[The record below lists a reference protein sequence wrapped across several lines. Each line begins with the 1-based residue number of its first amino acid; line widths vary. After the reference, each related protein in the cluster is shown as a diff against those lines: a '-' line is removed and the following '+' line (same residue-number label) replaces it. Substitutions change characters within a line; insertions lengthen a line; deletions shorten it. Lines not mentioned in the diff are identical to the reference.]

1 MSIFKETLRDFVCT
15 QLRIR
20 EAIIEQGN
28 NPSKFNHRFGNPR
41 NKINVNGNN
50 KTVGIAAGAFYTN
63 TVHKQCIIRMT
74 SGVDVTDKKILEFGE
89 DAGDNLA
96 KSYILEGG
104 VLDKNQKQ
112 RSGFARSKGAYGAK
126 STRSNATDGFGIVPM
141 PGIIDAEIRTK
152 TAYGSLR
159 EAKINFVCHNRRQLE
174 VLELLYMRPGM
185 PILLE
190 WGWNPFISNK
200 GKITNST
207 PTISDD
213 FFDGSKT
220 IDTLN
225 NDIRR
230 KIETSGGNYD
240 GFIGFCKNFEIKSR
254 SDGGYDCTT
263 ELIAMGEALESLK
276 ARKDGDKI
284 NREGDED
291 LEVDSLEFLLE
302 AFQEL
307 GDYKGSKPTTES
319 YDPDDFLNSEDKGKE
334 YDDAIADALILNQF
348 INKLQKRD
356 DFFGTDGIFKLS
368 EGLKKLDNVG
378 DDEENNHSHRLRKE
392 LNKLR
397 GNGGPT
403 GIFDIFFLFKG
414 EKLAADTNIIPSEVD
429 KNKAT
434 DTFIRWD
441 LFCLMIN
448 LFVFPERKSNKEPLV
463 NLVFEQTLEK
473 EEVNGK
479 MTYKQEYLEF
489 APYTFPTDS
498 TRNEEKKYK
507 VVKNPKSGKFFSR
520 YKNIKEVNVENL
532 LNASFN
538 PNICLLPN
546 QIPEET
552 GLKKY
557 GKQFKQNH
565 RTMIG
570 LIHLNVEH
578 LKKVYMDMAYN
589 GEESNKDFNIF
600 DYIKKIWD
608 DVNTACCGRHEFT
621 LQTELENPNN
631 IRIIDLQV
639 NGEALKL
646 IKRENLFEF
655 KIQSNKSIVRDYNF
669 NTTIPSEFSAT
680 IAIAAQAPTS
690 IEDLD
695 QVTFANFNKG
705 IKSRFTVTEESQ
717 PDFEAIDEYNKK
729 NKKTYDTLFERY
741 KEQIIQLAFYK
752 DLIEKGRYDNSN
764 KRNNID
770 DFNVVL
776 SLSKSIESTLNQLLR
791 RNPTTGLPYKI
802 IPKSRAAIVPLK
814 FNAQIDGI
822 GGLIIGNVFVVE
834 KEKLPKGYQADNI
847 AFVIMG
853 ESQKI
858 TSGQDWTTDFSG
870 QLILT
875 DDGNR
880 DELDKKS
887 GGPVVV
893 STLPSSI
900 QDNTLNVQQPIIIP
914 EIIEPPEELEEDLV
928 LPIKENKKPPSVL
941 DKFVRNDG
949 SGKSLLG
956 DGFIY
961 EGGATSEIRE
971 VAIQQAITNAYS
983 QLLGRTSFSGG
994 QELYEDY
1001 VYDAQPYIKII
1012 SIDYDYDTFKA
1023 IVKFKFQEE
1032 RIITNSDG

>member
-1 MSIFKETLRDFVCT
+1 MSIFKETLKDFVCT

-28 NPSKFNHRFGNPR
+28 NPSKYNHRFGNPR
-41 NKINVNGNN
+41 SNINVNGNN
-50 KTVGIAAGAFYTN
+50 KKIKIDAGAFYTN

-89 DAGDNLA
+89 DAGNELA

-112 RSGFARSKGAYGAK
+112 RSGFVKNKGTYGAK
-126 STRSNATDGFGIVPM
+126 STRSNAADGFGIVPM

-190 WGWNPFISNK
+190 WGWSPFINNK
-200 GKITNST
+200 GKITNDT
-207 PTISDD
+207 PNISND

-225 NDIRR
+225 DDIRN
-230 KIETSGGNYD
+230 KIEESAGNYD
-240 GFIGFCKNFEIKSR
+240 GFIGFCKNFEIASR

-276 ARKDGDKI
+276 SRKDGDKI
-284 NREGDED
+284 SREGDED

-302 AFQEL
+302 SFKEL
-307 GDYKGSKPTTES
+307 GDYIGTAPVRES

-334 YDDAIADALILNQF
+334 YDDGNADFLILSQF
-348 INKLQKRD
+348 INKLQKRND
-356 DFFGTDGIFKLS
+356 WMKAFNVGLNKSTGVV
-368 EGLKKLDNVG
+368 EGLNKVDTNVDNDEYAYNLRRELD
-378 DDEENNHSHRLRKE
+378 
-392 LNKLR
+392 KLR
-397 GNGGPT
+397 NGNKGA
-403 GIFDIFFLFKG
+403 FNNFFLFRG
-414 EKLAADTNIIPSEVD
+414 EIIKYEKTLFSNPDNTENDLKYKAADTY
-429 KNKAT
+429 
-434 DTFIRWD
+434 IRWD
-441 LFCLMIN
+441 MLCLMMN
-448 LFVFPERKSNKEPLV
+448 LFVFPERKINQEPLI
-463 NLVFEQTLEK
+463 NLVYTQRLEDK
-473 EEVNGK
+473 EVNGK
-479 MTYKQEYLEF
+479 MTYKKEYLEF
-489 APYTFPTDS
+489 APYKFPTDS
-498 TRNEEKKYK
+498 TKKEENKYK
-507 VVKNPKSGKFFSR
+507 VIKNPKTGFFSK

-538 PNICLLPN
+538 PNVCLLPN
-546 QIPEET
+546 QIAT
-552 GLKKY
+552 NLKGVGPNY
-557 GKQFKQNH
+557 NQY
-565 RTMIG
+565 IG
-570 LIHLNVEH
+570 LIHLNVDH

-589 GEESNKDFNIF
+589 GDEVNKDFGLF

-646 IKRENLFEF
+646 LERENLFEF

-669 NTTIPSEFSAT
+669 NTTIPSSFSAT

-690 IEDLD
+690 IDDLD

-705 IKSRFTVTEESQ
+705 IKSRFTVTEETQ
-717 PDFEAIDEYNKK
+717 PDFEAIDEYKK
-729 NKKTYDTLFERY
+729 QNKKTYDKLFERY
-741 KEQIIQLAFYK
+741 KEQIIQLAYYK
-752 DLIEKGRYDNSN
+752 VLIEHGKYNNNNGI
-764 KRNNID
+764 RNNID

-776 SLSKSIESTLNQLLR
+776 SLSKSIENTLNQLLR
-791 RNPTTGLPYKI
+791 RNPKTGMPYRQ

-814 FNAQIDGI
+814 FNAKIDGM
-822 GGLIIGNVFVVE
+822 GGMVIGNVFVVE
-834 KEKLPKGYQADNI
+834 KNKLPKGYQADNI

-858 TSGQDWTTDFSG
+858 TTGQDWTTDFSG
-870 QLILT
+870 QMILT
-875 DDGNR
+875 NDDSR
-880 DELDKKS
+880 DEFDKS
-887 GGPVVV
+887 EGPAEPILIDLTAV
-893 STLPSSI
+893 
-900 QDNTLNVQQPIIIP
+900 QDNTRVVQNIIIP
-914 EIIEPPEELEEDLV
+914 EILDPLGTELEDDDV
-928 LPIKENKKPPSVL
+928 LPFIEQNPPSGD
-941 DKFVRNDG
+941 DKFIRNDG
-949 SGKSLLG
+949 SGASLLG

-961 EGGATSEIRE
+961 EGEVTNIELGPEIAMSQ
-971 VAIQQAITNAYS
+971 AIQQAYS
-983 QLLGRTSFSGG
+983 QLFSRTSFSGDE
-994 QELYEDY
+994 ELFKDY
-1001 VYDAQPYIKII
+1001 VFDAQPYVKII
-1012 SIDYDYDTFKA
+1012 EQTVLFNTA
-1023 IVKFKFQEE
+1023 VVRFKFQKEE
-1032 RIITNSDG
+1032 L